1 MLRRLK
7 ELLVILNLIEAEGK
21 LRILLSHNY
30 YCTSA
35 PSGEDA
41 VFHNERKLLET
52 QCEIIPYERH
62 NDDIDESKF
71 GGKVRLGLDAAWSQK
86 TYEELCAI
94 IHKTR
99 PELAHFYNTFPLIS
113 ASAYAACRDNGVPV
127 VQTVQNYRL
136 VCPNGLL
143 LRDGKPCEDCFGTNF
158 LPAIRYR
165 CYRASLSATGAVVW
179 SLLSNRWR
187 GTYNNLVNRYI
198 APTQF
203 AAGKL
208 IEGGLPKSQMEVK
221 PNFLPIIPDPGA
233 GSGGY
238 VLFAG
243 RLSSEKGLR
252 TLLEA
257 WKRVKG
263 LPLKI
268 AGEGPLRKELQSVA
282 ILENLPIEFLGCV
295 SYSKVLNLT
304 QNALCLVVPS
314 EWYEGFPM
322 VVVQALACGTPVI
335 ASRLGSLDEIVEEG
349 KTGLKFEAGNPQDL
363 AIQVN
368 ELVSNGSRLAS
379 MRINARS
386 TFEEHY
392 TAEKNYSKLME
403 IYQSAIRDLE
413 DRRYPECA

>member
-1 MLRRLK
+1 M
-7 ELLVILNLIEAEGK
+7 
-21 LRILLSHNY
+21 RILLAHNY
-30 YCTSA
+30 YRSSA

-41 VFHNERKLLET
+41 VFLNERTLLESR
-52 QCEIIPYERH
+52 CEIVPYERH
-62 NDDIDESKF
+62 NDDIDESTL
-71 GGKVRLGLDAAWSQK
+71 GRKVRLGLNAAWSRK
-86 TYEELCAI
+86 TYEELCAL
-94 IHKTR
+94 IHKAQ
-99 PELAHFYNTFPLIS
+99 PEVAHFYNTFPLIT
-113 ASAYAACRDNGVPV
+113 ASAYAACQDNDVPV
-127 VQTVQNYRL
+127 VQTVQNYRF

-143 LRDGKPCEDCFGTNF
+143 LRGGKPCEDCFGTNF

-165 CYRASLSATGAVVW
+165 CYRASLPATSAVVW
-179 SLLSNRWR
+179 SLLNNRWR

-203 AAGKL
+203 GANKL
-208 IEGGLPKSQMEVK
+208 ILGGLPKHRMGVK
-221 PNFLPIIPDPGA
+221 PNFLPVIPALGT

-238 VLFAG
+238 ALFAG

-257 WKRVKG
+257 WKSIKG

-268 AGEGPLRKELQSVA
+268 AGEGPLREELQSLA
-282 ILENLPIEFLGCV
+282 AMQNLAVEFLGCV
-295 SYSKVLNLT
+295 SYSEVLDLT
-304 QNALCLVVPS
+304 RDALFLVVPS

-363 AIQVN
+363 AIRVN
-368 ELVSNGSRLAS
+368 ELVSDRPRLAL
-379 MRINARS
+379 MRIHARS

-392 TAEKNYSKLME
+392 TAEKNYSELME
-403 IYQSAIRDLE
+403 IYQNAICDFRGQ
-413 DRRYPECA
+413 RVS